1 VTLVIISI
9 ETYCLMARCLKGE
22 CTVEEGEA
30 LADLLSANPDL
41 RQEYEI
47 FRHYFHHNSNK
58 NKAHT
63 TTTEQPGLQKKFE
76 RITRKLTDEGIL

>member
-1 VTLVIISI
+1 VTLVIISK

-47 FRHYFHHNSNK
+47 FHHYFHYSDK
-58 NKAHT
+58 NKPHT
-63 TTTEQPGLQKKFE
+63 TTTEQSGLQKKFE
-76 RITRKLTDEGIL
+76 RITRKLAEEGIL